1 MFISDKLIKN
11 LELIITRLELI
22 KKPSNCSLAAKNL
35 NCHPT
40 LIIETL
46 DGAILSISSAIQEE
60 VFEWFI
66 TQSLIG
72 LGLDSTL
79 QIRKAKKPLQR
90 AKMLEAY
97 TIQDGVRI
105 YVCDFVRLI
114 IFYYYGRNGT
124 IR

>member
-1 MFISDKLIKN
+1 MN
-11 LELIITRLELI
+11 
-22 KKPSNCSLAAKNL
+22 P

-66 TQSLIG
+66 AQSLIG

-79 QIRKAKKPLQR
+79 QISQHK
-90 AKMLEAY
+90 
-97 TIQDGVRI
+97 
-105 YVCDFVRLI
+105 
-114 IFYYYGRNGT
+114 
-124 IR
+124 

>member
-1 MFISDKLIKN
+1 MCNATSA
-11 LELIITRLELI
+11 RLVC
-22 KKPSNCSLAAKNL
+22 CSLAAKNF

-66 TQSLIG
+66 AQSLIG

-79 QIRKAKKPLQR
+79 QISPRRNARNLQDN
-90 AKMLEAY
+90 A
-97 TIQDGVRI
+97 
-105 YVCDFVRLI
+105 
-114 IFYYYGRNGT
+114 
-124 IR
+124 

>member
-1 MFISDKLIKN
+1 MCNATSA
-11 LELIITRLELI
+11 RLVC
-22 KKPSNCSLAAKNL
+22 CSLAAKNF

-46 DGAILSISSAIQEE
+46 DGAFLSISSATQEE

-66 TQSLIG
+66 AQSLFR

-79 QIRKAKKPLQR
+79 QNSQKRKQSTLSKNI
-90 AKMLEAY
+90 EAY
-97 TIQDGVRI
+97 TIQDEVHI
-105 YVCDFVRLI
+105 CVCDFARLL
-114 IFYYYGRNGT
+114 IFYYYGQNWT

>member
-1 MFISDKLIKN
+1 MGAIACHNSGETEEVIYFLTLI
-11 LELIITRLELI
+11 LLY
-22 KKPSNCSLAAKNL
+22 CSLAAKNL

-46 DGAILSISSAIQEE
+46 DGAILSISSATQEE

-66 TQSLIG
+66 AQSLFR

-79 QIRKAKKPLQR
+79 QNSQKRKQSTLSKNI
-90 AKMLEAY
+90 EAY
-97 TIQDGVRI
+97 TIQDGVHI
-105 YVCDFVRLI
+105 CVCDFARLL
-114 IFYYYGRNGT
+114 IFYYYGQNWT

>member
-1 MFISDKLIKN
+1 MVY
-11 LELIITRLELI
+11 
-22 KKPSNCSLAAKNL
+22 CSLAANNF

-66 TQSLIG
+66 AQSLIG

-79 QIRKAKKPLQR
+79 QISQEGKKCKETQLD
-90 AKMLEAY
+90 EAY
-97 TIQDGVRI
+97 TIQDGIRI
-105 YVCDFVRLI
+105 CVSDFARLL
-114 IFYYYGRNGT
+114 IFYYYGQNWT

>member
-1 MFISDKLIKN
+1 MVY
-11 LELIITRLELI
+11 
-22 KKPSNCSLAAKNL
+22 CSLAAKNL

-66 TQSLIG
+66 AQSLIG

-79 QIRKAKKPLQR
+79 QINQEGKKSLNWNWMKHTQYR
-90 AKMLEAY
+90 TVFASVSV
-97 TIQDGVRI
+97 ISHD
-105 YVCDFVRLI
+105 C
-114 IFYYYGRNGT
+114 
-124 IR
+124 